1 MTKLQDTPVPSDRQS
16 RAPTARLPFKPMSP
30 GFTPEIRVYATSP
43 EDLVFVLREWAKD
56 LGHRVADGR
65 PPFDES
71 VPETFTF
78 RRDGREIG
86 TVVWRTVPGC
96 DIPDWL
102 AEDYTAEQ

>member
-1 MTKLQDTPVPSDRQS
+1 MAEHHDTPVVPDRQS
-16 RAPTARLPFKPMSP
+16 GASTNHLPFNVTAP

-43 EDLVFVLREWAKD
+43 EDLVFMMREWAKD
-56 LGHRVADGR
+56 LGHRLADGR

-78 RRDGREIG
+78 RRDGREVG

>member
-56 LGHRVADGR
+56 LGYRVADGH
-65 PPFDES
+65 PPFDVEAGTHT
-71 VPETFTF
+71 VAHF
-78 RRDGREIG
+78 GRTLG
-86 TVVWRTVPGC
+86 TVVWRAVPGC
-96 DIPDWL
+96 DVPEWL
-102 AEDYTAEQ
+102 AEEFAAEA